1 MIQYSR
7 REPTDEEL
15 DEAEP
20 GEEPEADDDIEQ
32 APAPKPTPKPKPKPN
47 STTSSSSSS
56 SSSSNA
62 APSTETVVQE
72 EALLLDGGRGREGGV
87 QELEKQEEQGR
98 ALANGHVTEA
108 AASRQLLRGAGTS
121 K

>member
-32 APAPKPTPKPKPKPN
+32 PPAPKPTPKPKPKPN
-47 STTSSSSSS
+47 STTTSS

-108 AASRQLLRGAGTS
+108 AASRQLLRGAGIS